1 MMLKNNQ
8 ITGDIALAMGALEAN
23 VRLVIGYPGIP
34 GSRAVE
40 YLQMKAFHQPLV
52 VQWSNNVQWALEAA
66 LGASLV
72 GTRSFVNLGI
82 TSLNSNFDALRM
94 LLYTKINAGFVIVIG
109 DNQDSLSSLELEE
122 PYFYAELPLLE
133 PANPAEG
140 QDMVIK
146 AFQLSEEQELPVLLR
161 INTEY
166 CQSRTI
172 QSETDAF
179 SNIINPAIESD
190 LLVYEPQ
197 NFSIL
202 SSSEGYQQLKRRL
215 SEIGQIFELSP
226 FNRVEGSGQIGI
238 IAIGQMYN
246 KITTVLG
253 KDYEEKFSILK
264 LGTLN
269 PIPQATIAYF
279 LENVTHAIIF
289 EDNGPVI
296 EKFIHRLVKQLGC
309 ETRVYGRLSK
319 HIPRDKILFE
329 WQIEEVLTSLQPAFR
344 PHTSFLPKMNDN
356 TRLQTFETCHH
367 CDLIKAFNQIY
378 QILKRDFSQNLP
390 IIVNDRPCHLQTD
403 IEKYP
408 YLFFNYSNGSVIGIA
423 TGIAKSQKLK
433 RVIAITDAATFVRK
447 GIDPLIQASLIKANV
462 LLLIVNKVE
471 LVKEVNDESFLEKD
485 FSPHFLPLDNLI
497 NVCQVEMFETV
508 ETSNLEQLDTTF
520 RAGVNLKNLAVI
532 VLKNNC
538 ELRN

>member
-1 MMLKNNQ
+1 VLKNSQ
-8 ITGDIALAMGALEAN
+8 ITGDVALGLGALEAN

-40 YLQMKAFHQPLV
+40 HLQMKAFHQPLV

-72 GTRSFVNLGI
+72 GSRSLVNLGV

-94 LLYTKINAGFVIVIG
+94 LLYTRINAGFVILIG

-122 PYFYAELPLLE
+122 PYFYAELPLFE
-133 PANPAEG
+133 PTNPEEG
-140 QDMVIK
+140 QEMIIK
-146 AFQLSEEQELPVLLR
+146 AFELSEEQELPVLLR

-166 CQSRTI
+166 CQSRTTI
-172 QSETDAF
+172 QQAP
-179 SNIINPAIESD
+179 INSD
-190 LLVYEPQ
+190 TIQPEISHSLITYHHQ

-202 SSSEGYQQLKRRL
+202 SSSEGYQQLRRRL

-226 FNRVEGSGQIGI
+226 FNRVEGSGHIGI

-246 KITTVLG
+246 KIKTVLG
-253 KDYEEKFSILK
+253 EGYEDKFSILK

-279 LENVTHAIIF
+279 LENVSHAFIF

-296 EKFIHRLVKQLGC
+296 EKFIHRLVKHLGC

-329 WQIEEVLTSLQPAFR
+329 WQIEEVLTAVQPAFR
-344 PHTSFLPKMNDN
+344 PHTSFLPKMNEN
-356 TRLQTFETCHH
+356 TRLQTSAICRH
-367 CDLIKAFNQIY
+367 CDLVAGLNHIY
-378 QILKRDFSQNLP
+378 QVITRDFSQNLP
-390 IIVNDRPCHLQTD
+390 IIVSDRPCHLQTD

-408 YLFFNYSNGSVIGIA
+408 QLFFNDSNGSVIGIA
-423 TGIAKSQKLK
+423 TGIAKSQKVK

-471 LVKEVNDESFLEKD
+471 MVKEVSDESFLEKN

-497 NVCQVEMFETV
+497 NVCQVDMFETV
-508 ETSNLEQLDTTF
+508 ETSNLEHLEASLI
-520 RAGVNLKNLAVI
+520 AGLNLENLAVI

-538 ELRN
+538 ELIN

>member
-1 MMLKNNQ
+1 MILKNNQ
-8 ITGDIALAMGALEAN
+8 ITGDVALALGALEAN

-34 GSRAVE
+34 GSRAIE
-40 YLQMKAFHQPLV
+40 YLQMKAYHQPVV

-72 GTRSFVNLGI
+72 GTRAFVNLGV

-94 LLYTKINAGFVIVIG
+94 LLYTRINAGFVIVIG

-122 PYFYAELPLLE
+122 PYFYSELPLFE
-133 PANPAEG
+133 PANPDEG
-140 QDMVIK
+140 LEMVIK

-172 QSETDAF
+172 QREEHMLPEIITPET
-179 SNIINPAIESD
+179 ERG

-202 SSSEGYQQLKRRL
+202 SSSDGYQQLKRRL

-226 FNRVEGSGQIGI
+226 FNRVEGTGQIGI

-246 KITTVLG
+246 KIKTVLG
-253 KDYEEKFSILK
+253 DGNEDKFSVLK

-269 PIPQATIAYF
+269 PIPQATIAFF
-279 LENVTHAIIF
+279 LENVSHAIIF

-296 EKFIHRLVKQLGC
+296 EKFIQRLVKHLGC

-329 WQIEEVLTSLQPAFR
+329 WQIEEVLTSVQPAFR
-344 PHTSFLPKMNDN
+344 PHTSFLPKMNEN
-356 TRLQTFETCHH
+356 TRLQTSEICRH
-367 CDLIKAFNQIY
+367 CDLIKALNLIY
-378 QILKRDFSQNLP
+378 QVLQRNISPNSP
-390 IIVNDRPCHLQTD
+390 IIVSDRPCHLQTD

-433 RVIAITDAATFVRK
+433 RVVAITDAATFVRK
-447 GIDPLIQASLIKANV
+447 GIDPLIQASLIKANILV
-462 LLLIVNKVE
+462 LIVNKIE
-471 LVKEVNDESFLEKD
+471 QVKEVSDESFLEKD

-508 ETSNLEQLDTTF
+508 ETSNPERLAATFTAGLNLE
-520 RAGVNLKNLAVI
+520 NLAVI
-532 VLKNNC
+532 ILKNNC
-538 ELRN
+538 ELIN

>member
-1 MMLKNNQ
+1 MVIKNNQ
-8 ITGDIALAMGALEAN
+8 ITGDVALALGALEAN

-40 YLQMKAFHQPLV
+40 YLQMKAFHHPLV

-72 GTRSFVNLGI
+72 GTRTFVNLGV

-94 LLYTKINAGFVIVIG
+94 LLYTRINAGFVIVIG

-122 PYFYAELPLLE
+122 PYFYAELPLFE
-133 PANPAEG
+133 PANPEEG
-140 QDMVIK
+140 QEMVIK
-146 AFQLSEEQELPVLLR
+146 AFELSEEQELPVLLR

-166 CQSRTI
+166 CQSRST
-172 QSETDAF
+172 QRQMNPE
-179 SNIINPAIESD
+179 IISPEMTRGLMIYD
-190 LLVYEPQ
+190 HQ

-202 SSSEGYQQLKRRL
+202 SSSEGYQQLRRRL

-246 KITTVLG
+246 KINTVLG
-253 KDYEEKFSILK
+253 DDYADKFSVLK

-279 LENVTHAIIF
+279 LENVSHAFIF
-289 EDNGPVI
+289 EDNGPII
-296 EKFIHRLVKQLGC
+296 EKFIHRLVKHLGC

-319 HIPRDKILFE
+319 HIPRDKILYE
-329 WQIEEVLTSLQPAFR
+329 WQIEEVLTAVQPAFR

-356 TRLQTFETCHH
+356 MRLQTSEICRH
-367 CDLIKAFNQIY
+367 CDLIRGLNHIY
-378 QILKRDFSQNLP
+378 HVLTRDFSRNLP
-390 IIVNDRPCHLQTD
+390 IIISDRPCHLQTD

-408 YLFFNYSNGSVIGIA
+408 HLFFNYSNGSVIGIA
-423 TGIAKSQKLK
+423 TGIAKSQKVK
-433 RVIAITDAATFVRK
+433 RVVAITDAATFVRK

-471 LVKEVNDESFLEKD
+471 IVKEVSDDAFLEKD

-497 NVCQVEMFETV
+497 NVCQVDMFETV
-508 ETSNLEQLDTTF
+508 ETSNLEQLEACLIT
-520 RAGVNLKNLAVI
+520 GVNLENLAVI

-538 ELRN
+538 ELIN